1 MAATAGWGLVVETG
15 GRLAG
20 LEQMDQAAA
29 RQPTALPLAVFGLS
43 AHPAVGHLT
52 QLDQLQEALAVVQF
66 HPSTTMV

>member
-1 MAATAGWGLVVETG
+1 
-15 GRLAG
+15 
-20 LEQMDQAAA
+20 MDQAAA